1 MSRLQTLARR
11 PRLRPVAR
19 ALAAL
24 PLSLALPALA
34 HAATAQ
40 VQDVVVTT
48 GSRGGQIAITDS
60 PSPIDVID
68 GEQLAQTGKAS
79 LREILGT
86 LIPSF
91 TAAAQPG
98 GGTSASIRPTRIRGL
113 SGDALLVLINGKR
126 RHGTAVYN
134 NFGTGS
140 TPVDLDLIPIS
151 AIERIELLRD
161 GAAAQYGSDAIAGV
175 LNIILKRNDSGGTAS
190 VTAGRQEDS
199 PGDLFQTAINHGFA
213 LGEDGG
219 FASLSFD
226 TRSQGPSYAAGDA
239 QGSFYYPLLNGQPVP
254 YGTPGATPDPRDAT
268 VDRLLQKGYGRSNR
282 DRVLNFAWNAEL
294 PVATDLAL
302 YSFGTYSHRSIVD
315 TRGTFRPN
323 SVSSLPEVFPD
334 GFAAQRLISE
344 PDYQLTLGGKGLLA
358 GWNWDLG
365 STYGRDAVRLGA
377 QNTLNASLGPD
388 SKTRFYLGSMRF
400 QQWTNNLDVTR
411 GFDLGLPNPVQLS
424 WGAEHRWELWAEGA
438 GEPDSWRD
446 GGYVIPSGPRAGQ
459 RPPAGLQS
467 FVGNRPGDASVVT
480 RNVFAA
486 YIDLGTKFTERWSGS
501 VAGRAEHYDD
511 SSGNTVAGK
520 LATRYEVAPGFALR
534 GTVNN
539 GFRAP
544 SLAQQ
549 AFSVTQQTSIR
560 LPDGS
565 TQNLLAQYLP
575 ASSDLARALGARPLK
590 PEKSLN
596 FSVGATWEP
605 TKQARVTLD
614 AYQILVD
621 DLIVKGENLV
631 DGPGSTLV
639 RDRLASLGY
648 SNLYAAQ
655 YNTNAADV
663 KVHGIDLASE
673 LTTDHGAFGLVRWS
687 ALYSFNKLAVR
698 RVKENPAE
706 LDFLG
711 SGYVVF
717 GRQARLTLT
726 DATPRDKLVLG
737 ANWLVGDW
745 SANLRLT
752 RFGKYT
758 EPGTTA
764 ALDRFFAARWIT
776 DAEASWRFAR
786 QLTATLGASNL
797 FGIRPTRQPVSPTQ
811 TGLGSALPTL
821 VDATYN
827 YGSYSPFGLNG
838 GFYYARLA
846 YDF

>member
-1 MSRLQTLARR
+1 VSRKRKRTGSRA
-11 PRLRPVAR
+11 VV
-19 ALAAL
+19 ALAGAL
-24 PLSLALPALA
+24 GVAAVPHALR
-34 HAATAQ
+34 AAPAQ

-48 GSRGGQIAITDS
+48 GNRGGQIAVADS

-68 GEQLAQTGKAS
+68 AEQLQLTGKAS

-86 LIPSF
+86 LVPSF
-91 TAAAQPG
+91 TAPAQPG

-151 AIERIELLRD
+151 AIERIEVLRD

-190 VTAGRQEDS
+190 ITAGRQDDS
-199 PGDLFQTAINHGFA
+199 PGDLFQTSLNKGLA

-226 TRSQGPSYAAGDA
+226 TRSQGPSYASGDA
-239 QGSFYYPLLNGQPVP
+239 QGSFYYPLLGGQQVA
-254 YGTPGATPDPRDAT
+254 YGTPGATADPRDAT

-282 DRVLNFAWNAEL
+282 DRVFNFSYNAEL
-294 PVATDLAL
+294 PVSADLSL
-302 YSFGTYSHRSIVD
+302 YSFATYSHRSIVD

-358 GWNWDLG
+358 GWNWDLS

-377 QNTLNASLGPD
+377 QNTLNASIGPT
-388 SKTRFYLGSMRF
+388 SPTRFYLGSMRF
-400 QQWTNNLDVTR
+400 QQLTNNLDVTR
-411 GFDLGLPNPVQLS
+411 PIDLGLPAPVQVS

-438 GEPDSWRD
+438 GEADSWRD

-467 FVGNRPGDASVVT
+467 FVGNRPGDASTVT
-480 RNVFAA
+480 RNSVAA
-486 YIDLGTKFTERWSGS
+486 YLDLGTKFTERWFAS
-501 VAGRAEHYDD
+501 VAGRVEHYDD
-511 SSGNTVAGK
+511 SSGNTAAGK
-520 LATRYEVAPGFALR
+520 LSTRYELTPGFALR

-549 AFSVTQQTSIR
+549 AFSVTQQTAIR

-565 TQNLLAQYLP
+565 QQSLLAQYLP
-575 ASSDLARALGARPLK
+575 PSSTLAQALGARPLK
-590 PEKSLN
+590 PEKSVN
-596 FSVGATWEP
+596 VSFGATWEP
-605 TKQARVTLD
+605 IKTARVTLD

-631 DGPGSTLV
+631 DSGGSTLV
-639 RDRLASLGY
+639 RDRLASLGF
-648 SNLYAAQ
+648 SDLFAAQ
-655 YNTNAADV
+655 YNANAADV
-663 KVHGIDLASE
+663 RVRGVDLASE
-673 LTTDHGAFGLVRWS
+673 LTQDLGGWGLVRWS
-687 ALYSFNKLAVR
+687 ALYSYNRLNVR
-698 RVKENPAE
+698 RIKENPAE
-706 LDFLG
+706 LSFLG

-717 GRQARLTLT
+717 GRQAQLTLT
-726 DATPRDKLVLG
+726 ESSPRDKLVLG
-737 ANWLVGDW
+737 SNWSQGPFGV
-745 SANLRLT
+745 NLRLT
-752 RFGKYT
+752 RFGKYL

-764 ALDRFFAARWIT
+764 ALDRRFGPKWIT
-776 DAEASWRFAR
+776 DADLSWRFTKT
-786 QLTATLGASNL
+786 LTAALGASNL
-797 FGIRPTRQPVSPTQ
+797 FGLRPDRQPVAATQ

-821 VDATYN
+821 ADASNN
-827 YGSYSPFGLNG
+827 YGNYSPFGLNG
-838 GFYYARLA
+838 GFYYARLSA
-846 YDF
+846 DF